1 MSVMRAV
8 STEVKKLLLLELRQK
23 QYKKCNPRHC
33 TCSLNSKLLQKNIM
47 STRHIART
55 IALQTLFELD
65 VRGELG
71 STFEAVDPIIVR
83 NTLEF
88 GEGTKDTTFTKNI
101 IANALS
107 RRITIDDI
115 ITRAAP
121 DWPLEKIGVIDRN
134 VLRIG
139 LTELLF
145 GDRAQVPPK
154 VAIDEA
160 IELAKSFAGETSGK
174 FVNGVLGA
182 IYKEMGE
189 PEKTQTTKTK
199 KEHFEST
206 KRELLAG
213 AVVCAYHENKVYV
226 ALVHDVFGYWTL
238 PKGHIHEN
246 NSTEDEV
253 IKAIKKEISLDTTLV
268 GTLGENEYI
277 ANKPDQ
283 GKVVKHVS
291 YYLTT
296 TEFTP
301 LSLEKKG
308 GLDEARWFSIAEV
321 STLRMYDDIKT
332 IIEKAKQLIAE
343 KSLF

>member
-1 MSVMRAV
+1 
-8 STEVKKLLLLELRQK
+8 
-23 QYKKCNPRHC
+23 
-33 TCSLNSKLLQKNIM
+33 M

-65 VRGELG
+65 MRGELG
-71 STFEAVDPIIVR
+71 IAQDSVDSIITR
-83 NTLEF
+83 NTTEF
-88 GEGTKDTTFTKNI
+88 GEGIKDTSFTKGIVNS
-101 IANALS
+101 ALS

-139 LTELLF
+139 LSELLF
-145 GDRAQVPPK
+145 GDRTQVPPK

-160 IELAKSFAGETSGK
+160 IELAKSFAGDTSGK

-189 PEKTQTTKTK
+189 PDKAQTTKTK
-199 KEHFEST
+199 REHFEST

-213 AVVCAYHENKVYV
+213 AVVFSKNEHKLSI

-238 PKGHIHEN
+238 PKGHIHG
-246 NSTEDEV
+246 SVATEEEV
-253 IKAIKKEISLDTTLV
+253 IAAIKKEV
-268 GTLGENEYI
+268 GIDVVIDSVLGENEYI

-291 YYLTT
+291 YYLATSGY
-296 TEFTP
+296 TP
-301 LSLEKKG
+301 LFLEKKG
-308 GLDEARWFSIAEV
+308 GLDEARWFLYTDIA
-321 STLRMYDDIKT
+321 SLRMYDDIKS
-332 IIEKAKQLIAE
+332 IIEKGSKEFSE
-343 KSLF
+343 KKLLS